1 MRITQRT
8 GIEGVAV
15 EYILKFDNNEAIN
28 YCEYPMNQI
37 TLRLYT
43 RPLKKGNTLYYEA
56 GVGYTKDTFAVNLSA
71 DPCPKKIRIG
81 IDERYVFNEDYI
93 RLLICSLLKEQDF
106 TSGKINLEDGIYTIG
121 RTEKKEKAKA
131 GNYVGT
137 GYVIKKDGEIQF
149 QKRF

>member
-1 MRITQRT
+1 MRIIQRT
-8 GIEGVAV
+8 GIEGVVV
-15 EYILKFDNNEAIN
+15 EYILKFDNDEAIN

-43 RPLKKGNTLYYEA
+43 RPLKRGNTLYYKA

-106 TSGKINLEDGIYTIG
+106 TSGKINLEDGVYTIG
-121 RTEKKEKAKA
+121 RTEEKEKAKA

-137 GYVIKKDGEIQF
+137 GYIIKKNGENQF